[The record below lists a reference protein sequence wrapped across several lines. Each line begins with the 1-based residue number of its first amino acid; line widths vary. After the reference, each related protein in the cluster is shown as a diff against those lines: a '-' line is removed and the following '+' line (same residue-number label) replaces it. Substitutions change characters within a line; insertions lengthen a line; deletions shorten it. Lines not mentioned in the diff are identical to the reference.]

1 MIRPTDEILY
11 LIIIATL
18 VLLAVALFFTATVLT
33 VHIRRERREA
43 RHAALDDAWE
53 PLLLDALASGAHTFP
68 ADRVVQPADRMQ
80 FVWFLVRY
88 ARRLRGAE
96 REVLEALA
104 APYLPEIALRS
115 RHRSPELRA
124 RALQTLTT
132 LGMPAHADHVLRAL
146 DDPSPLVAMTAA
158 RGLAHRRHSQYAPDV
173 LARVGR
179 FGEWNHRFLSSMLS
193 GMGEAAVPTLRSI
206 LAQPDASAHS
216 RSVAAHALAQLR
228 DLESAGIVVTI
239 LTHDTDG
246 ELLAAC
252 LALLAVV
259 GHGHGSRVH
268 CPRSTFRG
276 VPMTGAAVTVLSVI
290 SILVIVY
297 FLLLNL
303 AYLATSLLAFFALRR
318 YERRLKAVDVEEL
331 ISMAGAPPITM
342 IAPAYNEEATCVDAI
357 QALLTLRYPHCD
369 VIVVNDGSR
378 DRTVEVMREAYDME
392 PAARLP
398 TADLATQAVRA
409 IYRSRRYENLWLI
422 DKENGGKADA
432 LNTGLNFCRTPVF
445 CAMDADTLLEPDAL
459 IRIVRPFFE
468 DRTTVA
474 AGGIIRIVN
483 GSTVRLGRV
492 DREGL
497 PGNLLA
503 RIQVLEYVRAF
514 LAGRMGWSAI
524 RAMLIIS
531 GAFGLFRRETVVAA
545 GGFLTTTVGE
555 DMELVVR
562 LHRYCRDNDIPYNIT
577 FVPDPVAWTECPESL
592 SVLGRQRDR
601 WQRGLA
607 QVLLRHRGMLL
618 NPRYGR
624 IGLVAFPYFFF
635 LEMIGP
641 LIELLGYISFILLLV
656 LGYVDPLY
664 MVTFIMVA
672 VVLGVAISVAS
683 IGMEELTFG
692 RSRST
697 RDLLRL
703 LLLSLLENVGYRQLS
718 TYWRVKGL
726 LSVRRMT
733 WGAMA
738 RRGFTRTPPPA

>member
-1 MIRPTDEILY
+1 MI
-11 LIIIATL
+11 
-18 VLLAVALFFTATVLT
+18 
-33 VHIRRERREA
+33 
-43 RHAALDDAWE
+43 AAL
-53 PLLLDALASGAHTFP
+53 
-68 ADRVVQPADRMQ
+68 VM
-80 FVWFLVRY
+80 
-88 ARRLRGAE
+88 
-96 REVLEALA
+96 
-104 APYLPEIALRS
+104 
-115 RHRSPELRA
+115 
-124 RALQTLTT
+124 
-132 LGMPAHADHVLRAL
+132 
-146 DDPSPLVAMTAA
+146 
-158 RGLAHRRHSQYAPDV
+158 
-173 LARVGR
+173 
-179 FGEWNHRFLSSMLS
+179 
-193 GMGEAAVPTLRSI
+193 
-206 LAQPDASAHS
+206 
-216 RSVAAHALAQLR
+216 
-228 DLESAGIVVTI
+228 
-239 LTHDTDG
+239 
-246 ELLAAC
+246 
-252 LALLAVV
+252 
-259 GHGHGSRVH
+259 
-268 CPRSTFRG
+268 
-276 VPMTGAAVTVLSVI
+276 VLSAISVVVI
-290 SILVIVY
+290 IY

-303 AYLATSLLAFFALRR
+303 TYLITSLLAFFALRR
-318 YERRLKAVDVEEL
+318 YSRRLKAVDVEEL
-331 ISMAGAPPITM
+331 ISMAGAPPVTL

-378 DRTVEVMREAYDME
+378 DRTVDVLCQAYDMV

-398 TADLATQAVRA
+398 TADIPTRTVRS
-409 IYRSRRYENLWLI
+409 IYRSRRHENLWLI

-492 DREGL
+492 GRVEL
-497 PGNLLA
+497 PRNLLA

-514 LAGRMGWSAI
+514 LAGRMGWSAVD
-524 RAMLIIS
+524 AMLIIS

-562 LHRYCRDNDIPYNIT
+562 LHRYCRDHDIPYQIT

-592 SVLGRQRDR
+592 AVLGRQRDR

-624 IGLVAFPYFFF
+624 IGMVAFPYFFF
-635 LEMIGP
+635 LEMFGP
-641 LIELLGYISFILLLV
+641 LIELAGYISFVILLL
-656 LGYVDPLY
+656 LGYADTLY

-672 VVLGVAISVAS
+672 VVLGVAISLAS

-692 RSRST
+692 RSRTT

-703 LLLSLLENVGYRQLS
+703 LLLSLVENIGYRQLS

-738 RRGFTRTPPPA
+738 RRGFTRIPPPA